1 MQFGLTAHCT
11 GADNMEKLCENLRES
26 GAEVTQLS
34 LAKVFKSYDFDS
46 GIFSPGFARYI
57 RKSLDGVGVHA
68 SVLGCYINP
77 IEPDEGKRR
86 QQLEKF
92 KTQILYARYIGAD
105 AVATETGRCMEEDR
119 EKNFKILVESVK
131 ELTDYAAKFGVSVA
145 IEAASPHTVCNAKMM
160 KRLIDEVG
168 APNLGVIF
176 DNVGIMNSPE
186 YSKEDKEWQH
196 KIVDEYFDLLRERI
210 YFVHLKDFIGN
221 GKDYHS
227 AVALSGETDTQY
239 ILEKLKREK
248 PHIDV
253 ILEMANHIQFKEIV
267 SKLK

>member
-1 MQFGLTAHCT
+1 
-11 GADNMEKLCENLRES
+11 
-26 GAEVTQLS
+26 
-34 LAKVFKSYDFDS
+34 
-46 GIFSPGFARYI
+46 
-57 RKSLDGVGVHA
+57 
-68 SVLGCYINP
+68 
-77 IEPDEGKRR
+77 
-86 QQLEKF
+86 
-92 KTQILYARYIGAD
+92 
-105 AVATETGRCMEEDR
+105 
-119 EKNFKILVESVK
+119 
-131 ELTDYAAKFGVSVA
+131 
-145 IEAASPHTVCNAKMM
+145 
-160 KRLIDEVG
+160 
-168 APNLGVIF
+168 
-176 DNVGIMNSPE
+176 MNSPE